1 MAWWSRLFS
10 RAKPAAQ
17 LEPQAAAPQLAL
29 PAPSSPIVPIEPN
42 QTGPTPQDD
51 STPKGLPP
59 IRREPAISI
68 APSFTTVS
76 DCTSVITVL
85 DFGQFQLASWL
96 IEQMLWNPRFR
107 AVTATR
113 LDGLVGTPI
122 RWEPGK
128 QNDLGRRAARD
139 IVEDWPLIATAA
151 ARKQLSKWGILL
163 GVAFAQKHWYES
175 PTSGRLIP
183 RLEVYHPQWGLW
195 DWGSRSYKI
204 FTMDGW
210 AVVPSPSLLVPGQTW
225 QPFYPP
231 GGNLVADSLQRWV
244 IHEPFGVHSWR
255 EGLLHAAWDP
265 WLRNT
270 YGNRDLARGSEKL
283 GIGIVKVEYPKST
296 DKTALGTL
304 IGGIRTMGSEGVL
317 PVEVYP
323 DQNPAG
329 MKSYNVS
336 PFEWSG
342 NGVDWVS
349 RSREAGA
356 ADLAIL
362 ILGHNTTAETK
373 GASVGASAQ
382 VGNLIRGDIRIS
394 DCLNE
399 QATMYLQ
406 VLRDW
411 AQVNYGDPS
420 VAPILVHETDPPDQ
434 NQAAAQTLLNV
445 SLAMGNLEK
454 TYDGLDA
461 AELGN
466 RFRLPQQPGGLKAK
480 APPPAPAPAAPAPGQ
495 PPKPAGNDDNGGK

>member
-1 MAWWSRLFS
+1 MAWWSRLFG
-10 RAKPAAQ
+10 RAKPAE
-17 LEPQAAAPQLAL
+17 LEPQKQLLALAAPA
-29 PAPSSPIVPIEPN
+29 SPIVPSNPSG
-42 QTGPTPQDD
+42 TGPTPQDD
-51 STPKGLPP
+51 STPNGLPA
-59 IRREPAISI
+59 IRREPAIQI
-68 APSFTTVS
+68 APQFQTVS

-107 AVTATR
+107 AVTGTR

-128 QNDLGRRAARD
+128 NNELARRAARD

-151 ARKQLSKWGILL
+151 ARKQMSKWGILL

-225 QPFYPP
+225 QALMPP
-231 GGNLVADSLQRWV
+231 GGNYAADSLKRWV

-270 YGNRDLARGSEKL
+270 FGNRDLARGSEKL

-296 DKTALGTL
+296 DKTALNYL
-304 IGGIRTMGSEGVL
+304 IGGIRTMGSEGVI

-323 DQNPAG
+323 DQNPQM
-329 MKSYNVS
+329 MKSYDVK

-349 RSREAGA
+349 RSREAA
-356 ADLAIL
+356 ASDLAIL
-362 ILGHNTTAETK
+362 VLGHNTTAETK

-382 VGNLIRGDIRIS
+382 VGNLIRGDIRVS
-394 DCLNE
+394 DCANE
-399 QATMYLQ
+399 QATVYLQ
-406 VLRDW
+406 VIRDW
-411 AQVNYGDPS
+411 AEVNYGDPS
-420 VAPILVHETDPPDQ
+420 VAPVPMYETDPPDQ
-434 NQAAAQTLLNV
+434 NQAAAQTLLNL
-445 SLAMGNLEK
+445 SLALANFDK
-454 TYDGLDA
+454 SVKGLDKS
-461 AELGN
+461 ELLN
-466 RFRLPQQPGGLKAK
+466 RFRVPQQAGGVSD
-480 APPPAPAPAAPAPGQ
+480 APPPAPAPAPAPGS
-495 PPKPAGNDDNGGK
+495 PPGQAPTKDDGGK